1 MQLEMKRNSIKKSQ
15 KSTSSNNY
23 NLGVVEGNLVKLG
36 KSIKT
41 PYQNMDG
48 ADLITD
54 SQPKEGETQ
63 TQYLTASNFNEATVT
78 VRDESS
84 KSFSKSKLSDSQSH
98 NSTESEEL
106 HSNQVKDFEIDKF
119 SQVSITMP
127 DIPTKENDYTDK
139 DQYI

>member
-1 MQLEMKRNSIKKSQ
+1 M
-15 KSTSSNNY
+15 
-23 NLGVVEGNLVKLG
+23 
-36 KSIKT
+36 
-41 PYQNMDG
+41 
-48 ADLITD
+48 
-54 SQPKEGETQ
+54 
-63 TQYLTASNFNEATVT
+63 T